1 MKTESEPDDKRLFDQ
16 FRSGGMDADG
26 AFIAV
31 QEIRTMA
38 GHNIIAKMD
47 AKFAEQKAEIRAIK
61 WLITSI
67 ILFAALII
75 TIGQFYLAFREEA
88 QTIQRSESPTADL
101 QSPSPTTNPS
111 SRPAG
116 P

>member
-1 MKTESEPDDKRLFDQ
+1 MNTEIEPDNKQLYDQ

-31 QEIRTMA
+31 QEIRRMA

-67 ILFAALII
+67 ILFAALVI
-75 TIGQFYLAFREEA
+75 TIEQFYLAFREESR
-88 QTIQRSESPTADL
+88 TVQRSESPTADL
-101 QSPSPTTNPS
+101 QSPSPATDPS
-111 SRPAG
+111 SRQSG

>member
-1 MKTESEPDDKRLFDQ
+1 MDPASNHMIPDRSVNDPSRTTLRFAAFPYHGIMKTDIEPDDKRLYDQ

-47 AKFAEQKAEIRAIK
+47 AKFA
-61 WLITSI
+61 
-67 ILFAALII
+67 
-75 TIGQFYLAFREEA
+75 
-88 QTIQRSESPTADL
+88 
-101 QSPSPTTNPS
+101 
-111 SRPAG
+111 
-116 P
+116 

>member
-1 MKTESEPDDKRLFDQ
+1 MKTETGPDDKRLFDQ

-38 GHNIIAKMD
+38 GQNIIDRMD
-47 AKFAEQKAEIRAIK
+47 AKFAEQKAETTAIK
-61 WLITSI
+61 WLLTSM
-67 ILFAALII
+67 ILFAALLI

-88 QTIQRSESPTADL
+88 RTVQRSESPTADT
-101 QSPSPTTNPS
+101 QAPSP
-111 SRPAG
+111 
-116 P
+116 